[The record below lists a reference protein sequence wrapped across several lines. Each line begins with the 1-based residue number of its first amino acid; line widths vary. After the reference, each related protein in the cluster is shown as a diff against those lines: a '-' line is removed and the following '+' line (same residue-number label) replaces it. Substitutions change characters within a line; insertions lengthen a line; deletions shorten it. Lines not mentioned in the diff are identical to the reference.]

1 MVNSGVISKGALA
14 TGVLGVGLVSGLAAA
29 SLGMTGVA
37 VASCVNIS
45 GIAIGGGGA
54 CAASFGSFAIVI
66 GPTGEEGST
75 ATAGNEGFSLG
86 LAPST
91 SPSRWVVAALP
102 ARARV

>member
-1 MVNSGVISKGALA
+1 MVKSGVISKGALA

-54 CAASFGSFAIVI
+54 NGACQASFGSFAIVI

-75 ATAGNEGFSLG
+75 ATAGNEGFS
-86 LAPST
+86 
-91 SPSRWVVAALP
+91 R
-102 ARARV
+102 

>member
-37 VASCVNIS
+37 VASCVNFS

-54 CAASFGSFAIVI
+54 GGHCQAAFGNIAIVI
-66 GPTGEEGST
+66 ALLIFATIVGYLGE
-75 ATAGNEGFSLG
+75 
-86 LAPST
+86 
-91 SPSRWVVAALP
+91 
-102 ARARV
+102 ARTITE

>member
-1 MVNSGVISKGALA
+1 MVKSGVISKGALA

-54 CAASFGSFAIVI
+54 DGACQAAFGSIAIVI
-66 GPTGEEGST
+66 GPTPADED
-75 ATAGNEGFSLG
+75 
-86 LAPST
+86 
-91 SPSRWVVAALP
+91 RQRRQLP
-102 ARARV
+102 AMPVSLLV